1 MSTNFTSA
9 HKFTRT
15 WFAGCVGLGLLL
27 SAWGVFERV
36 PALSLAGVLVIGAA
50 LIPVFTY
57 ERLLFTKASP
67 RNQTSVLLAGFLLV
81 LLGIV
86 LLATSQQTAALMC
99 IGAAGLL
106 SVILQKMKKQQSNS

>member
-9 HKFTRT
+9 LKFTRY
-15 WFAGCVGLGLLL
+15 WFSGCIGLGLLL
-27 SAWGVFERV
+27 SGWGIFERV

-57 ERLLFTKASP
+57 QRLLFTKPTLQREKA
-67 RNQTSVLLAGFLLV
+67 VLLAGILLV
-81 LLGIV
+81 LLGIA
-86 LLATSQQTAALMC
+86 LLATSQQVAALMC

-106 SVILQKMKKQQSNS
+106 SLVVPKMKKQHQNY